1 MRGKSVKIWGILKG
15 NTMNDNI
22 HILNEMGECNT
33 YIKNMLSNLD
43 TFEKTYI
50 ILQEL
55 LEDETKWK
63 GKRQKKCADIHQLIG
78 EYEKALRPMCETL
91 QTEIQ
96 NLISN
101 VDNFTDESAL
111 EACLGEYGNEIY

>member
-1 MRGKSVKIWGILKG
+1 MK
-15 NTMNDNI
+15 DNI
-22 HILNEMGECNT
+22 QILNGMGECNT
-33 YIKNMLSNLD
+33 YIKSMLSDLD
-43 TFEKTYI
+43 TFETTYI
-50 ILQEL
+50 ILQGL
-55 LEDETKWK
+55 LADETKWK

-78 EYEKALRPMCETL
+78 EYEKALRPICETL

-111 EACLGEYGNEIY
+111 EACLGDYENEIY